1 MAMIRSLTF
10 CLALASASVMASGSC
25 PDGTVE
31 AVELITQH
39 ETTLLPGSKG
49 LNIRGEGRGQVK
61 HYFSVGGEEYI
72 HEDSERR
79 IPTGILETGGFAYR
93 WAPFE
98 KETWQVDGYIYRSSK
113 GDKRDYNKRSQT
125 APRDHNPAVAI
136 EEISAKTDNTD
147 VFAGHR
153 CRVSTKTIASG
164 ATVSS
169 CSLRIY
175 GRNTPID
182 WQIVHE
188 GGSKQTKQT
197 LSLTQKCVDT
207 TVFEI
212 PERNWQ

>member
-1 MAMIRSLTF
+1 MVRNFAI
-10 CLALASASVMASGSC
+10 CLVTISTSSFAANFC
-25 PDGTVE
+25 PDGTIE
-31 AVELITQH
+31 TVELITQH
-39 ETTLLPGSKG
+39 ETTLLPGSQG
-49 LNIRGEGRGQVK
+49 LNIFGEGRGQVK

-113 GDKRDYNKRSQT
+113 GDKRDYNKRSLT

-136 EEISAKTDNTD
+136 EDISAKTDNTD

-169 CSLRIY
+169 
-175 GRNTPID
+175 
-182 WQIVHE
+182 W
-188 GGSKQTKQT
+188 
-197 LSLTQKCVDT
+197 
-207 TVFEI
+207 
-212 PERNWQ
+212 